1 MADCSG
7 ERSDTG
13 LMMKEWRL
21 HKLDL
26 ESFYAGANWF
36 LASVG
41 VELAGSWSSSYT
53 VKDLRAGIVCTNLH
67 SWSLSTGLGFGRCY
81 SCTAG

>member
-13 LMMKEWRL
+13 LMMKQWSL

-26 ESFYAGANWF
+26 ESFYAGTNWF

-41 VELAGSWSSSYT
+41 VALAGSSYT

-67 SWSLSTGLGFGRCY
+67 LWSLGTGLGFGRCY